1 MQIYA
6 DYSNKLNSNCYTA
19 DRGGHQVLVLVCH
32 NTEGKGESNFGQTRA
47 EAQQHSDFEAE
58 YLANNPAQVSI
69 HYVVGEEECDA
80 PIYRIVPE
88 AYTAYH
94 CGGEPGFPSKW
105 VNPDDSKEYG
115 GYGLNQVAI
124 GIELVG
130 QHNETVGPK
139 QLASLQALMQ
149 DLVSRYPILKKQG
162 HIVAHKELEGDR
174 EDGVNWY
181 KQAIEWVAGVNPV
194 APTPVITPIS
204 YQVTVPQFEAT
215 VRKGPGRQYD
225 IVTSLKPDPTKQ
237 YHVDGESHGEL
248 ISSDDVWVHLPDV
261 GGFATRT
268 VVQVIH

>member
-1 MQIYA
+1 MQFYA
-6 DYSNKLNSNCYTA
+6 DYSNKLNSNCYTS

-32 NTEGKGESNFGQTRA
+32 NTEGKGESNTGQSATD
-47 EAQQHSDFEAE
+47 AQQRSDFEAQ
-58 YLANNPAQVSI
+58 YLSNNPAQVSI
-69 HYVVGEEECDA
+69 HYVVGEEECGA

-88 AYTAYH
+88 NYTAYH

-105 VNPDDSKEYG
+105 VNPEDNKEYG

-139 QLASLQALMQ
+139 QLASLKVLVQ
-149 DLVSRYPILKKQG
+149 DIVSRYSILKKQG

-181 KQAIEWVAGVNPV
+181 KQAIEYAAGEPD
-194 APTPVITPIS
+194 APTPVIAPMS
-204 YQVTVPQFEAT
+204 YQVTVPQFAAT

-225 IVTSLKPDPTKQ
+225 VVATLNPDPNKQ
-237 YHVDGESHGEL
+237 YHVDGEAHGEQ
-248 ISSDDVWVHLPDV
+248 ISNDDVWVHLPDA

-268 VVQVIH
+268 VVQIVH